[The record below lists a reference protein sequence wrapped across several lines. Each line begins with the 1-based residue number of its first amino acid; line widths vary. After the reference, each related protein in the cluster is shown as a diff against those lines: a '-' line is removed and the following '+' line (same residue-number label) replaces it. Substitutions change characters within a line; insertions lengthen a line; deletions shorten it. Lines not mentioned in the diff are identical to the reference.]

1 MTPEEDGTRRQF
13 ARSRRTAL
21 HEFET
26 KLDRRRR
33 VNRFYWLCLGLTSTI
48 ALTAGSAVIL
58 GGDSAVARQLI
69 GLCLLALIALLAA
82 AAAVRLWVR
91 RTGLPTRVE
100 LEKDVDKVR
109 EEVRWLEAG
118 NVVETSVHQLLYK
131 ADIPTIIAQ
140 YQAES
145 DKYRKKSTIAFN
157 HSSSWAL

>member
-1 MTPEEDGTRRQF
+1 M
-13 ARSRRTAL
+13 
-21 HEFET
+21 
-26 KLDRRRR
+26 
-33 VNRFYWLCLGLTSTI
+33 NRFYWLCLGLTSTI